1 MDKLTWTTKDDRVL
15 DVDNM
20 SDTHVRNAFKMLLRS
35 IIATKAQKVN
45 NFKLNGDMAKE
56 FNESHAYD
64 QDEAYEKLMED
75 HYYFP

>member
-1 MDKLTWTTKDDRVL
+1 MDKLTWTTKDGRIL

-35 IIATKAQKVN
+35 IIAAKAQKVD
-45 NFKLNGDMAKE
+45 NFKLNGDMAEE

-64 QDEAYEKLMED
+64 EDEAYEKLMED